1 MLGNSSHPVFVMV
14 NLLRRFQQPVL
25 ITLTFFVIIAFVIL
39 YGGPGTRLD
48 RLGSQ
53 HIAKIYDRN
62 VQPAEYNAIGRMF
75 EVCRTL
81 GMLDVVIPLAQN
93 ARTMGEV
100 TSNYVWNTMVLRR
113 QAGEMGIEPT
123 DNQVAEAIQKLSAF
137 QKSGQYDHERYLQ
150 MVQMVLSPR
159 GMTSLNLEEL
169 MRDQIRLQTL
179 RELLGACSAPA
190 PDELEAS
197 YAQRH
202 QKVEVAL
209 VRIQKEEVAKGVS
222 VTAEEIQKAFEA
234 RKEGLKAPEKR
245 KVQHV
250 FFALPEK
257 APTVAAPSAEEM
269 QKVADQAADFS
280 VAATAAGAKFEEVA
294 KQFAQELKSSP
305 LFGRGEAL
313 PEFANQNRVTAAA
326 FLLSEE
332 KPVSEPVPTD
342 KGYYIL
348 RLEKIEAAR
357 PLTLEEAKEQLND
370 SLKADKVRET
380 LALKAADV
388 RKKIEEALKAGKTF
402 VQAAETT
409 GYKAELPEAFSK
421 SDSTLKGPESGLV
434 QNALSDLKPGGTSQ
448 PLDGPEAT
456 LLVHLIGRQ
465 PIDSAD
471 FELKKK
477 ELTAMLQSQRADG
490 LLSEWVDRKR
500 AAAGLQMSQVQP

>member
-1 MLGNSSHPVFVMV
+1 
-14 NLLRRFQQPVL
+14 
-25 ITLTFFVIIAFVIL
+25 L

-53 HIAKIYDRN
+53 HIATIYDRN

-81 GMLDVVIPLAQN
+81 GMLDVIIPLSQN

-100 TSNYVWNTMVLRR
+100 TTNYVWNTMVLRHE
-113 QAGEMGIEPT
+113 ADEMGIRPT
-123 DNQVAEAIQKLSAF
+123 DNQVAEAIQKLPAL

-150 MVQMVLSPR
+150 MLQMVLSPR
-159 GMTSLNLEEL
+159 GMTSVNLEEL

-179 RELLGACSAPA
+179 RDLFSASAAPA
-190 PDELEAS
+190 PDELETA

-202 QKVEVAL
+202 QKVEVGL
-209 VRIQKEEVAKGVS
+209 VRIQREEVAKGVS
-222 VTAEEIQKAFEA
+222 ITAEEIQKAFDA
-234 RKEGLKAPEKR
+234 RKDSLKAPEKR

-257 APTVAAPSAEEM
+257 DPTAVAPSAEEM
-269 QKVADQAADFS
+269 QKVADKAADCS
-280 VAATAAGAKFEEVA
+280 VAGMAAGAKFEEVA
-294 KQFAQELKSSP
+294 KQFSQEVKSSP
-305 LFGRGEAL
+305 LFGRGESL
-313 PEFANQNRVTAAA
+313 PEFANQARVSAAA

-332 KPVSEPVPTD
+332 KPVSDPVPTE

-348 RLEKIEAAR
+348 SLEKIEAER
-357 PLTLEEAKEQLND
+357 PLSLEEATGQLTE
-370 SLKADKVRET
+370 SLKADRVRET
-380 LALKAADV
+380 LALKAAEV

-402 VQAAETT
+402 VQAAEAA
-409 GYKAELPEAFSK
+409 GQQADLPEPFSR
-421 SDSTLKGPESGLV
+421 SDSKLKGPESGLV
-434 QNALSDLKPGGTSQ
+434 QGALTDLKPGSTSQ

-456 LLVHLIGRQ
+456 LLVHLIARQ

-471 FELKKK
+471 FESKKQ
-477 ELTAMLQSQRADG
+477 EFVSRLQSQRADS

-500 AAAGLQMSQVQP
+500 AAAGLQMVQVQQ